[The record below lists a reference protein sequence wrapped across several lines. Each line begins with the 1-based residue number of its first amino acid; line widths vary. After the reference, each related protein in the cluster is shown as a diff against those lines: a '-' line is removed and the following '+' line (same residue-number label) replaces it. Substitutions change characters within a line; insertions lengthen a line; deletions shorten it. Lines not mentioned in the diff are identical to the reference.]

1 MLWHTLFCWYSNV
14 NGVKMSRCN
23 SSFADVQLSLEKNSR
38 FSLIRGFFFWNTVQ
52 TRVLTYGCRLG
63 KTKYLVY
70 TARDQPNPSGTPS
83 FPFSIR
89 PNDYCLS
96 TKGGSRTKQFHS
108 TTPLTICQLDTKQ
121 CLSFERRKRKKKSDE
136 NFPGPCSFRDL
147 FI

>member
-1 MLWHTLFCWYSNV
+1 LFFLCQENNSV
-14 NGVKMSRCN
+14 SVENGTPP
-23 SSFADVQLSLEKNSR
+23 FLADLR
-38 FSLIRGFFFWNTVQ
+38 IFFSKHSIDTDAHMH
-52 TRVLTYGCRLG
+52 RLG

-121 CLSFERRKRKKKSDE
+121 RLSSERRKGRKEEKK
-136 NFPGPCSFRDL
+136 C
-147 FI
+147 